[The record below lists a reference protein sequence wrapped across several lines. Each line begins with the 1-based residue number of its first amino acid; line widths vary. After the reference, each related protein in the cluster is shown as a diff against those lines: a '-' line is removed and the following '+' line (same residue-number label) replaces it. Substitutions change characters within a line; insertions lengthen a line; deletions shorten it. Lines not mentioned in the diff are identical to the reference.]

1 MAADNL
7 SLDLLVLGI
16 LRFKLITSHLQQ
28 NCYQSPHLV
37 FHLVQFN
44 SISIT
49 ENLYDRE
56 LDNAPVFLH
65 GNDASSYQEHLVMLS
80 TQKPGS
86 ATGHRE
92 LYQNILFQTTK
103 IIPPYLQGN
112 RFSLY

>member
-65 GNDASSYQEHLVMLS
+65 GNDASSYQS
-80 TQKPGS
+80 
-86 ATGHRE
+86 
-92 LYQNILFQTTK
+92 IW
-103 IIPPYLQGN
+103 
-112 RFSLY
+112 